1 MSPEFSAENNFIC
14 LKCDSHVK
22 LSRNFVENHLRKHRL
37 SLQEY
42 LDKYDVPEN
51 KERLVNVRLWV
62 QNSEYLSRISGEWRC
77 FSSFTLKKISNAFVA
92 EVAERRRSRSGSQP
106 KVDSTEDDENNIVK
120 PSEMN
125 SVDNI
130 LIENPRTEPDE
141 AENDV
146 DQEKKK
152 ATDALVDEIP
162 IETKTEPL
170 DSSDMAFYGP
180 GDGHS
185 ASEAVE
191 DGAASTSTLAL
202 EPVNNDVKTKVY
214 LKPPMSGQLL
224 IAIAV
229 RNLDPRGGQ
238 VRNILPGDMEVR
250 CIYYMLIVGW
260 CELF

>member
-1 MSPEFSAENNFIC
+1 MSDFGFRTPNTSAGFQVSEEVF
-14 LKCDSHVK
+14 
-22 LSRNFVENHLRKHRL
+22 
-37 SLQEY
+37 
-42 LDKYDVPEN
+42 
-51 KERLVNVRLWV
+51 LVL
-62 QNSEYLSRISGEWRC
+62 L
-77 FSSFTLKKISNAFVA
+77 LKKISNAFVV

-125 SVDNI
+125 SVENI

-141 AENDV
+141 
-146 DQEKKK
+146 EKKK
-152 ATDALVDEIP
+152 ATDALVDEIS

-185 ASEAVE
+185 ASEAAE
-191 DGAASTSTLAL
+191 DGAASTSTSTLAL

-238 VRNILPGDMEVR
+238 VSS
-250 CIYYMLIVGW
+250 
-260 CELF
+260 F

>member
-1 MSPEFSAENNFIC
+1 MYLKTKRGWLMSDFGFRTPNTSAGFQVSEEVF
-14 LKCDSHVK
+14 
-22 LSRNFVENHLRKHRL
+22 
-37 SLQEY
+37 
-42 LDKYDVPEN
+42 
-51 KERLVNVRLWV
+51 LVL
-62 QNSEYLSRISGEWRC
+62 L
-77 FSSFTLKKISNAFVA
+77 LKKISNAFVV

-125 SVDNI
+125 SVENI

-141 AENDV
+141 
-146 DQEKKK
+146 EKKK
-152 ATDALVDEIP
+152 ATDALVDEIS

-185 ASEAVE
+185 ASEAAE
-191 DGAASTSTLAL
+191 DGAASTSTSTLAL

-238 VRNILPGDMEVR
+238 VSS
-250 CIYYMLIVGW
+250 
-260 CELF
+260 F

>member
-1 MSPEFSAENNFIC
+1 MSDFGFRTLNTSAGFQVSEEVF
-14 LKCDSHVK
+14 
-22 LSRNFVENHLRKHRL
+22 
-37 SLQEY
+37 
-42 LDKYDVPEN
+42 
-51 KERLVNVRLWV
+51 LVL
-62 QNSEYLSRISGEWRC
+62 L
-77 FSSFTLKKISNAFVA
+77 FKKISNVFIV

-125 SVDNI
+125 FVENI

-141 AENDV
+141 
-146 DQEKKK
+146 EKKK

-185 ASEAVE
+185 ASEAAE
-191 DGAASTSTLAL
+191 DGVASTSTLAV

-238 VRNILPGDMEVR
+238 VSS
-250 CIYYMLIVGW
+250 
-260 CELF
+260 F

>member
-1 MSPEFSAENNFIC
+1 MMYLKTKRGWLMSDFGFRTLNTSAGFQVSEEVF
-14 LKCDSHVK
+14 
-22 LSRNFVENHLRKHRL
+22 
-37 SLQEY
+37 
-42 LDKYDVPEN
+42 
-51 KERLVNVRLWV
+51 LVL
-62 QNSEYLSRISGEWRC
+62 L
-77 FSSFTLKKISNAFVA
+77 LKKISNAFVV

-125 SVDNI
+125 SVENI

-141 AENDV
+141 
-146 DQEKKK
+146 EKKK
-152 ATDALVDEIP
+152 ATDALVDEIS

-185 ASEAVE
+185 ASEAAE
-191 DGAASTSTLAL
+191 DGAASTSTSTLAV

-238 VRNILPGDMEVR
+238 VSS
-250 CIYYMLIVGW
+250 
-260 CELF
+260 F

>member
-1 MSPEFSAENNFIC
+1 MSDFGFRTLNTSAGFQVSEEVF
-14 LKCDSHVK
+14 
-22 LSRNFVENHLRKHRL
+22 
-37 SLQEY
+37 
-42 LDKYDVPEN
+42 
-51 KERLVNVRLWV
+51 LVL
-62 QNSEYLSRISGEWRC
+62 L
-77 FSSFTLKKISNAFVA
+77 LKKISNAFVV

-141 AENDV
+141 VENEV

-185 ASEAVE
+185 ASEAAE
-191 DGAASTSTLAL
+191 DGAASTSTLAV

-238 VRNILPGDMEVR
+238 VRSS
-250 CIYYMLIVGW
+250 
-260 CELF
+260 F